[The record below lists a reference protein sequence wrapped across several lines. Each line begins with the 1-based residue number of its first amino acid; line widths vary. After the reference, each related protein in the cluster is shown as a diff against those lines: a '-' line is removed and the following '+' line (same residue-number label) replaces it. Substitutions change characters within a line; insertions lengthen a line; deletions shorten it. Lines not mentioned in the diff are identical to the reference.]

1 MLDACNL
8 PIISDCSCCQY
19 KWLWSQKV
27 YWCQSI
33 RLIVLRLCAPLGPD
47 VSLPGKK
54 WHNYW
59 HSDIGYLHPRLNR
72 KSNALGNYSLS
83 GLHLPERKPYISRSK
98 TSNSSFQSCLIPIAY
113 NPWHLYFVLLKNCLN
128 QYWKPQYVIISPPAP
143 FFSLSRDWIIIDVN
157 KKLRYRKQNSKY
169 WNDRETKNLFEAKS
183 RCRYQ

>member
-1 MLDACNL
+1 MHAICQL
-8 PIISDCSCCQY
+8 SDCSCCQY
-19 KWLWSQKV
+19 KWFWWQKV

-33 RLIVLRLCAPLGPD
+33 SLIVLQVCSTWARC
-47 VSLPGKK
+47 VSLALVR
-54 WHNYW
+54 NDTIT
-59 HSDIGYLHPRLNR
+59 DILILDTFILLSIE

-113 NPWHLYFVLLKNCLN
+113 NPWLLYFVLLKNCLN
-128 QYWKPQYVIISPPAP
+128 QYWKPQYGIISPPAP

-183 RCRYQ
+183 RCRYE